1 MTNPLGRTLGAPRVL
16 AAWALL
22 GYTALF
28 LFFTFFAWLLP
39 GGSFSGRSAEADFRS
54 LLVMAMPVL
63 AVLLAVYVT
72 PQLAGAKVI
81 TLVALVEYAFAL
93 FFGFVTLLIGLGSV
107 FEGVNSPSDAFRA
120 MAYLVLGAASLGL
133 MAIAGYVCLRA
144 FLSVGGRFNIG
155 TATSPAPTTST
166 TPTTPTT
173 NS

>member
-1 MTNPLGRTLGAPRVL
+1 MTNPLSRTLGAPRTL

-39 GGSFSGRSAEADFRS
+39 GGSFSGRSAGADFRS
-54 LLVMAMPVL
+54 LVVMAMPVL

-81 TLVALVEYAFAL
+81 TLIALVEYAVSL

-107 FEGVNSPSDAFRA
+107 FEGVNNPSDAFHA

-133 MAIAGYVCLRA
+133 IAIAAYVCLRA

-155 TATSPAPTTST
+155 TPT
-166 TPTTPTT
+166 TPTTPA
-173 NS
+173 S